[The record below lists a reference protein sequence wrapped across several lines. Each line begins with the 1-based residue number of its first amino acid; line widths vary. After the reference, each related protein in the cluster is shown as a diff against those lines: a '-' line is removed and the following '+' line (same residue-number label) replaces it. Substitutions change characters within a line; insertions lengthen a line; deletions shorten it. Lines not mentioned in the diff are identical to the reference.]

1 MIQGTTIL
9 VSLPSPSQRNV
20 PLPAADNARAQKYN
34 ACFRKDACMGGF
46 YLPMQACVLSFRN
59 RRFLSPPSYSLPIC
73 RFPCLFYPSRIP
85 FPVIQSLVDPTYA
98 AGSFRVQRYG
108 GRTLFK
114 YRCRYLKRNLTT
126 AFRNRRLRHFIK
138 FHSRFLARCSC
149 MPRLE
154 RT

>member
-1 MIQGTTIL
+1 
-9 VSLPSPSQRNV
+9 
-20 PLPAADNARAQKYN
+20 
-34 ACFRKDACMGGF
+34 MGGF

-126 AFRNRRLRHFIK
+126 AFRNRRWRYFIK
-138 FHSRFLARCSC
+138 FHYRFLARRSC
-149 MPRLE
+149 IHRWVPHMETPLRAKSKGFE
-154 RT
+154 IRGKTKVAHQTRNSRNG